1 MVTFYMTILRIL
13 IALYRALHD
22 EEFRALAFVAF
33 ALLLSGTIFYA
44 HHEHWRY
51 VDAFYFCVMTMTTI
65 GFGDL
70 NPTTAPP
77 TTDLSKIFTILY
89 AFITVGVFVSLAA
102 KLATALISSGHKTS
116 RHWKK
121 G

>member
-1 MVTFYMTILRIL
+1 MVTFYMTILRVL
-13 IALYRALHD
+13 KALSRALHD

-44 HHEHWRY
+44 QHEHWSY

-70 NPTTAPP
+70 AP
-77 TTDLSKIFTILY
+77 TTDLSKIFTVLY
-89 AFITVGVFVSLAA
+89 AFLTIGVFVSLAA
-102 KLATALISSGHKTS
+102 KLATALMSSGHKTS
-116 RHWKK
+116 RHGEKS
-121 G
+121 

>member
-1 MVTFYMTILRIL
+1 MVTFYMTILRVL
-13 IALYRALHD
+13 KALYRALHD

-33 ALLLSGTIFYA
+33 ALLLCGTIFYA
-44 HHEHWRY
+44 HHEHWSY

-70 NPTTAPP
+70 TP
-77 TTDLSKIFTILY
+77 TTDLSKIFTVLY
-89 AFITVGVFVSLAA
+89 AFLTIGVFVSLAA

-116 RHWKK
+116 RHEEKS
-121 G
+121 

>member
-1 MVTFYMTILRIL
+1 MVTFYMTILRVL
-13 IALYRALHD
+13 KALYRALHD

-33 ALLLSGTIFYA
+33 ALLLCGTIFYA

-70 NPTTAPP
+70 TP
-77 TTDLSKIFTILY
+77 TTDLSKIFTVLY
-89 AFITVGVFVSLAA
+89 AFLTIGVFVSLAA

-116 RHWKK
+116 RHGEKS
-121 G
+121 

>member
-1 MVTFYMTILRIL
+1 MVTFYMTILRVL
-13 IALYRALHD
+13 KALYRALHD

-44 HHEHWRY
+44 YHEDWSY

-70 NPTTAPP
+70 TP
-77 TTDLSKIFTILY
+77 TTDLSKVFTVLY
-89 AFITVGVFVSLAA
+89 AFLTIGIFVSLAA
-102 KLATALISSGHKTS
+102 KLATALISSGHKTK
-116 RHWKK
+116 RHGEKS
-121 G
+121 